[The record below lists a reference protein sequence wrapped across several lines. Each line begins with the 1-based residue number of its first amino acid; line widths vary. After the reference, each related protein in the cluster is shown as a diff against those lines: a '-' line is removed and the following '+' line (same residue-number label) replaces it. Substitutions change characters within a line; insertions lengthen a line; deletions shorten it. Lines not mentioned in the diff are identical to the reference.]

1 MKAGVTMKK
10 SFANVKPPVL
20 AAVIKE
26 TTPKA
31 AMAAIK
37 NSTLAGANAFDLHIS
52 VMNKDS
58 ITAENLKPVFDF
70 TEKPIL
76 ALHYNQGSDGS
87 ALGES
92 DEERV
97 RQLLVA
103 LDAGAVGIDLQGY
116 TFEPDRNTK
125 ATFRSQWIA
134 ENMRFVSACPNE
146 VTLNPETIQ
155 KQTDLIEQ
163 VHAKGGEVLLSTHTG
178 CFLDCEQVTD
188 LLDFLH
194 RRKPDI
200 IKLVTSGC
208 DTDEQLA
215 EYFKTMLY
223 VKDRYSDTKI
233 HYHCNGKKTK
243 LSRLIGPMLGAHI
256 AFCVDRYNE
265 RSVLDKL
272 PLKETAEIY
281 NLLEKI

>member
-1 MKAGVTMKK
+1 MKK
-10 SFANVKPPVL
+10 SFANTKPPVL

-52 VMNKDS
+52 VMNKES
-58 ITAENLKPVFDF
+58 ITVEALKPVFDF

-76 ALHYNQGSDGS
+76 ALHYNQFPD
-87 ALGES
+87 AATPK
-92 DEERV
+92 DDDNERV
-97 RQLLVA
+97 RQLLIA
-103 LDAGAVGIDLQGY
+103 LEAGAAGIDLQGY
-116 TFEPDRNTK
+116 TFEPERDTK
-125 ATFRSQWIA
+125 ATFQSKWIG
-134 ENMRFVSACPNE
+134 ENMRFASACPNE
-146 VTLNPETIQ
+146 VTLNPATIE
-155 KQTDLIEQ
+155 KQTELIENI
-163 VHAKGGEVLLSTHTG
+163 HAKDGEVLLSTHTG
-178 CFLDCEQVTD
+178 CFLDCGQVVD

-194 RRKPDI
+194 QRKPDI
-200 IKLVTSGC
+200 LKLVTSGC

-223 VKDRYSDTKI
+223 VKERYSDTKV

-256 AFCVDRYNE
+256 AFCVERYDE
-265 RSVLDKL
+265 LSVLDQL
-272 PLKETAEIY
+272 PLKETAELY
-281 NLLEKI
+281 SLFDKI

>member
-1 MKAGVTMKK
+1 MKK

-31 AMAAIK
+31 AIAAIK
-37 NSTLAGANAFDLHIS
+37 NSLLAGANAFDLHIS
-52 VMNKDS
+52 VMKKDS
-58 ITAENLKPVFDF
+58 ITVESLKPIFEY

-76 ALHYNQGSDGS
+76 ALHYNQSGDNTPMNDD
-87 ALGES
+87 

-97 RQLLVA
+97 RQLLIA
-103 LDAGAVGIDLQGY
+103 LEAGAAGIDLQGY

-125 ATFRSQWIA
+125 ATFQSQWIE
-134 ENMRFVSACPNE
+134 ENMSFVSACPNE
-146 VTLNPETIQ
+146 VTLNPATIQ
-155 KQTDLIEQ
+155 KQTELIEDI
-163 VHAKGGEVLLSTHTG
+163 HARGGEVLLSTHTG
-178 CFLDCEQVTD
+178 CFLDCGQVVD

-223 VKDRYSDTKI
+223 VKDRYPDTKV

-243 LSRLIGPMLGAHI
+243 LSRLIGPLLGAHI
-256 AFCVDRYNE
+256 AFCVERYDE
-265 RSVLDKL
+265 LSVMDQL
-272 PLKETAEIY
+272 PLKETAEMY
-281 NLLEKI
+281 RLFEKI

>member
-1 MKAGVTMKK
+1 MKK
-10 SFANVKPPVL
+10 SFANAKPPVL
-20 AAVIKE
+20 AAVIKG

-31 AMAAIK
+31 AIAAIK

-52 VMNKDS
+52 VMNKES
-58 ITAENLKPVFDF
+58 ITVETLKPVFDY
-70 TEKPIL
+70 TEKPVL
-76 ALHYNQGSDGS
+76 ALHYNQSGDGS
-87 ALGES
+87 PMKDDDG
-92 DEERV
+92 ERV
-97 RQLLVA
+97 RQLLIA
-103 LDAGAVGIDLQGY
+103 LEAGAAGIDLQGY

-125 ATFRSQWIA
+125 ATFQSRWI
-134 ENMRFVSACPNE
+134 EDNMSFASACPNE
-146 VTLNPETIQ
+146 VTLNPATIQ
-155 KQTDLIEQ
+155 KQTELIEAI
-163 VHAKGGEVLLSTHTG
+163 HAKGGEVLLSTHTG
-178 CFLDCEQVTD
+178 CFLDCGQVVD

-223 VKDRYSDTKI
+223 VKDRYPDTKV

-256 AFCVDRYNE
+256 AFCVERYDE
-265 RSVLDKL
+265 LSVMDQL
-272 PLKETAEIY
+272 PLKETAEMY
-281 NLLEKI
+281 SLFEKI

>member
-1 MKAGVTMKK
+1 MKK

-20 AAVIKE
+20 AAVIKG

-31 AMAAIK
+31 AIAAIK

-52 VMNKDS
+52 VMNKES
-58 ITAENLKPVFDF
+58 ITVETLKPVFDY
-70 TEKPIL
+70 TEMPVL
-76 ALHYNQGSDGS
+76 ALHYNQSGDGS
-87 ALGES
+87 PMKDDDG
-92 DEERV
+92 ERV
-97 RQLLVA
+97 RQLLIA
-103 LDAGAVGIDLQGY
+103 LEAGAAGIDLQGY

-125 ATFRSQWIA
+125 ATFQSRWI
-134 ENMRFVSACPNE
+134 EDNMSFASACPNE
-146 VTLNPETIQ
+146 VTLNPATIQ
-155 KQTDLIEQ
+155 KQTELIEAI
-163 VHAKGGEVLLSTHTG
+163 HAKGGEVLLSTHTG
-178 CFLDCEQVTD
+178 CFLDCGQVVD

-223 VKDRYSDTKI
+223 VKDRYPDTKV

-256 AFCVDRYNE
+256 AFCVERYDE
-265 RSVLDKL
+265 LSVMDQL
-272 PLKETAEIY
+272 PLKETAEMY
-281 NLLEKI
+281 NLFEKI